1 MRDTF
6 VTGRVINMYFYIIES
21 IAAIIIGIVMKNHS
35 PATRIVIGIYLALT
49 IIFMIYVIR
58 KKKLSDM
65 GVAYANSITFSL
77 LSFILSYQFDNV
89 QMFIFAIFVHS
100 FAILLYM
107 DLKIFK
113 FNILI
118 SVCGVMLMLVY
129 GITEVVG
136 SFDKLLYCTGAV
148 GTFGTQW
155 MALSLIKTISFQN
168 RRSMEQ
174 ERSLD
179 DLLRVVEAKCDEARQ
194 ATKSKSEF
202 LSNMSHEIRTPIN
215 AVLGMNEMI
224 LRESKDS
231 NVQEYA
237 SNVAS
242 AGKMLLSL
250 VNDILDFSKIESG
263 RMDIIPVEYKLSA
276 MIYDLCNIIK
286 PKADEKELKL
296 RLQVDENIPNFLNG
310 DEVRI
315 RQILTNILTN
325 AVKYTDYG
333 TVTFIVEYESVDEKN
348 IILKFSVKD
357 TGRGIKGADI
367 THLFDSFQRMDERAN
382 RNIEGTGLGLSITKR
397 FVDMMDGTL
406 DVESTYG
413 AGSTFTVALPQAV
426 VKEEPIGDM
435 KHAYSS
441 NKKQIEHYHESF
453 TAPNAKVLVVDDNL
467 INLKVVSNLLKQ
479 TKINIETAI
488 SGRDCLEKL
497 RTRSFDI
504 VLLDH
509 MMPGMDGLETL
520 KRMKAEQLNVMPV
533 IALTANAISGARDMY
548 MEYGFQ
554 DYLSKPIT
562 GRELEKMLY
571 NWLPKELII
580 KDEEIA
586 PREKPV
592 ENTSTN
598 IPEVVVNSLSDKEE
612 KLINEK
618 QGIEYCA
625 GNKELYFDVLES
637 FYEQGSRYYKQLKS
651 LYEKKSF
658 AEITSLLYSFR
669 SNCINI
675 GANSLADMCREAES
689 YARNKDMRN
698 LNIIWDTF
706 LDLQAKVLKEIEGML

>member
-6 VTGRVINMYFYIIES
+6 VTGRAINTYFYIIES

-35 PATRIVIGIYLALT
+35 LTARTVAGIYIVLSVILMVY
-49 IIFMIYVIR
+49 IIR
-58 KKKLSDM
+58 RKKLSDM
-65 GVAYANSITFSL
+65 AIAYANSITFAIM
-77 LSFILSYQFDNV
+77 SFILSYQFDNV
-89 QMFIFAIFVHS
+89 QMFVYAIFVHS

-107 DLKIFK
+107 DEKIFK

-118 SVCGVMLMLVY
+118 SVCGVLLMLVY
-129 GITEVVG
+129 AITGVVG
-136 SFDKLLYCTGAV
+136 DFDKLLYGTGVV

-231 NVQEYA
+231 DIQEYA

-263 RMDIIPVEYKLSA
+263 RMDIIPVEYQLSV
-276 MIYDLCNIIK
+276 MVYDLYNIIK

-296 RLQVDENIPNFLNG
+296 RLQVDEGIPNFLNG

-315 RQILTNILTN
+315 RQVLTNILTN
-325 AVKYTDYG
+325 AIKYTDYG
-333 TVTFIVEYESVDEKN
+333 TVTFVVGYQPVDEKN
-348 IILKFSVKD
+348 IMLNFSIKD

-367 THLFDSFQRMDERAN
+367 THLFDSFQRMDEKQN

-406 DVESTYG
+406 SVESTYG
-413 AGSTFTVALPQAV
+413 AGSTFTVSLPQTV
-426 VKEEPIGDM
+426 VREEPIGDM
-435 KHAYSS
+435 KHGYSA

-453 TAPNAKVLVVDDNL
+453 TAPDARILVVDDNL

-479 TKINIETAI
+479 TAIKIDTAT
-488 SGRDCLEKL
+488 SGKECLQKL
-497 RTRSFDI
+497 REAHYDI

-520 KRMKAEQLNVMPV
+520 KRMKAEQINTMPV
-533 IALTANAISGARDMY
+533 LALTANAISGARDMY

-554 DYLSKPIT
+554 DYISKPIT
-562 GRELEKMLY
+562 GRELEKMLF

-580 KDEEIA
+580 KEEGSFQENDTQSFADKDSNMKSSGLERGLID
-586 PREKPV
+586 RE
-592 ENTSTN
+592 
-598 IPEVVVNSLSDKEE
+598 
-612 KLINEK
+612 

-625 GNKELYFDVLES
+625 GNKELYLEVLET
-637 FYEQGSRYYKQLKS
+637 FYEQANRYNKQLKAY
-651 LYEKKSF
+651 YEKKLF
-658 AEITSLLYSFR
+658 AEMSALLYAFR
-669 SNCINI
+669 NNCINI
-675 GANSLADMCREAES
+675 GAISLADMCRKVGS
-689 YARNKDMRN
+689 LARDKDVRN
-698 LNIIWDTF
+698 INIIWDDF
-706 LDLQAKVLKEIEGML
+706 LELYVKVLKEIEDIL